1 MHYPWSSVIQEKWK
15 LQNTRSYNY
24 SGVQESD
31 SPYMLWLDIIAGIG
45 FSVSFFFSKLAL
57 PNSNTF
63 HETYT
68 VGIAIGR
75 CHTKWEP
82 LHMTKCEIHQNMD
95 KLITAIPQ

>member
-1 MHYPWSSVIQEKWK
+1 VFVELNKKQVDAPSLIISHPSKMEATSH
-15 LQNTRSYNY
+15 NY

-63 HETYT
+63 HETYSWH
-68 VGIAIGR
+68 
-75 CHTKWEP
+75 CKWEVS
-82 LHMTKCEIHQNMD
+82 HQMGAIAHD
-95 KLITAIPQ
+95 KM